1 MEFRSQAQRYP
12 HHYRELQYRYESRD
26 YSSLRPL
33 YPNHVRDRSYGSGRD
48 ISDVLADTDPWIR
61 VTPGG
66 DRAYATAIPA
76 PSDSYLNAPS
86 KTMPSASESTVP
98 TSSYFGGDPLESFLS
113 AKRQIL
119 ARSAVDVV
127 ELIYDREQLHR
138 EQIGQIELEECRV
151 GTGLLEIEGWPVG
164 NDPNI
169 DRRRESLE
177 GHLLSLGR
185 ERRAQEVATWRDTAR
200 LRSDL
205 RTILGELESEAR
217 KWTFLKRAG
226 PRYG

>member
-1 MEFRSQAQRYP
+1 MEFQSQAQRYP
-12 HHYRELQYRYESRD
+12 HYYRELQYRYESRD
-26 YSSLRPL
+26 YSPLRSLYSGRGPGS
-33 YPNHVRDRSYGSGRD
+33 PYGSGSD
-48 ISDVLADTDPWIR
+48 ISDVLADTDPWVR
-61 VTPGG
+61 ATPAG
-66 DRAYATAIPA
+66 DRAYAAAIAA
-76 PSDSYLNAPS
+76 PSDSYLNARSRTLPS
-86 KTMPSASESTVP
+86 TLEPTVP

-177 GHLLSLGR
+177 THLLSLGR
-185 ERRAQEVATWRDTAR
+185 ERRAQEVATWRDTTR

-217 KWTFLKRAG
+217 KWSFLKCTSSKYR
-226 PRYG
+226 